1 MNYGTKSNNSIQ
13 FFDYICCYSCSYVI
27 RALQK
32 PARYKIVEVT
42 HANGEVDYTIKTSSF
57 PFYFLWVTVEED
69 YGLYSVRM
77 KGVESIER
85 AKEFISKYEESDRK
99 ERGKR
104 VINRRNVN

>member
-1 MNYGTKSNNSIQ
+1 MELKAIIAFSFLIIFAVIVALMLYGHYRI
-13 FFDYICCYSCSYVI
+13 
-27 RALQK
+27 
-32 PARYKIVEVT
+32 PAKYKIVEVT

-57 PFYFLWVTVEED
+57 PFYFIWVTVEED

>member
-1 MNYGTKSNNSIQ
+1 MEPKAIIAFSFLIIFAIIVALMLYGH
-13 FFDYICCYSCSYVI
+13 Y
-27 RALQK
+27 RK

-85 AKEFISKYEESDRK
+85 AKEFISKYKESDRK

>member
-1 MNYGTKSNNSIQ
+1 MELKAIIAFSFLIIFAVIVALMLYGH
-13 FFDYICCYSCSYVI
+13 Y
-27 RALQK
+27 RK

-57 PFYFLWVTVEED
+57 PFYFIWVTVKED
-69 YGLYSVRM
+69 YGLYLVKM

-99 ERGKR
+99 ELGKR